1 LTASTAVVDAALPM
15 QSSLDAVLPLALR
28 DLERSRLLIESLA
41 RNLDGLGCLWVVCP
55 DADVARIR
63 EALADES
70 LPFEIRVEP
79 ERRIVPEFALNI
91 RMSGWFKQQLIKLAC
106 FEHVTEGLYLTFD
119 ADVVCT
125 RRVTAAQLI
134 GDGRGVCVSY
144 PDETFRYWY
153 ERIEQVMRIRIPAGQ
168 GCHNVTPALLH
179 TGGMSA
185 LKVTIDEK
193 LARGE
198 YSRGLRGLKQR
209 WWLHQTRHSTSYA
222 PWRVFLAAARPWTE
236 YALYYSVLE
245 HNGLFDRYHV
255 RRDCGIYDNERSL
268 WHAEHQQIPTDWD
281 PSPAFIGPGPPWFL
295 VAQSNT
301 GIGAEDYRQR
311 LAPLLRAD

>member
-1 LTASTAVVDAALPM
+1 
-15 QSSLDAVLPLALR
+15 
-28 DLERSRLLIESLA
+28 
-41 RNLDGLGCLWVVCP
+41 
-55 DADVARIR
+55 
-63 EALADES
+63 
-70 LPFEIRVEP
+70 
-79 ERRIVPEFALNI
+79 
-91 RMSGWFKQQLIKLAC
+91 
-106 FEHVTEGLYLTFD
+106 
-119 ADVVCT
+119 VCT

-179 TGGMSA
+179 TGGMGA
-185 LKVTIDEK
+185 LKATIDDK

-209 WWLHQTRHSTSYA
+209 WWLRQTRHSTIYA

-245 HNGLFDRYHV
+245 HNGLFDRYHI

-268 WHAEHQQIPTDWD
+268 WHAEHQQIPADWD
-281 PSPAFIGPGPPWFL
+281 PSPAFIGTGPPWFL